1 MLLKRICCA
10 TLLLF
15 AGLVL
20 QAQTSRSSIEID
32 YAHPRKY
39 IVGGVGVEG
48 NRYFNEHQ
56 ILQLTGL

>member
-15 AGLVL
+15 AGLLL
-20 QAQTSRSSIEID
+20 QAQNTRSSIEID
-32 YAHPRKY
+32 YSHPRKY

-48 NRYFNEHQ
+48 NR
-56 ILQLTGL
+56 